1 MIIYMNVLQ
10 TLSDPNKD
18 LTPAEIRL
26 GKGQKT
32 KKLTKT
38 ENRHEKILLGD
49 LYADKEFLR
58 YIYMHWAKV
67 TRYKCGVSMSKLSS
81 NYSEPSILNKFTT
94 CRSIFHR
101 SAEAEFLKDLSEEGF
116 LFLTQRSEF
125 WRNQKPIYVTM
136 GEKYNKV
143 KRLKKIK

>member
-1 MIIYMNVLQ
+1 M
-10 TLSDPNKD
+10 
-18 LTPAEIRL
+18 
-26 GKGQKT
+26 
-32 KKLTKT
+32 
-38 ENRHEKILLGD
+38 
-49 LYADKEFLR
+49 
-58 YIYMHWAKV
+58 
-67 TRYKCGVSMSKLSS
+67 
-81 NYSEPSILNKFTT
+81 

-101 SAEAEFLKDLSEEGF
+101 SDEAEFLKDLSEEGF

>member
-1 MIIYMNVLQ
+1 MWGFH
-10 TLSDPNKD
+10 
-18 LTPAEIRL
+18 
-26 GKGQKT
+26 GKT
-32 KKLTKT
+32 FL
-38 ENRHEKILLGD
+38 KIL
-49 LYADKEFLR
+49 EP
-58 YIYMHWAKV
+58 
-67 TRYKCGVSMSKLSS
+67 SKLD
-81 NYSEPSILNKFTT
+81 KFTM

-101 SAEAEFLKDLSEEGF
+101 SDEAEFLKDLSEEGF

>member
-1 MIIYMNVLQ
+1 
-10 TLSDPNKD
+10 
-18 LTPAEIRL
+18 
-26 GKGQKT
+26 
-32 KKLTKT
+32 
-38 ENRHEKILLGD
+38 
-49 LYADKEFLR
+49 
-58 YIYMHWAKV
+58 
-67 TRYKCGVSMSKLSS
+67 MSKLSS
-81 NYSEPSILNKFTT
+81 NYSEPSVLNKFLL

-101 SAEAEFLKDLSEEGF
+101 SDEAEFLKDLSEEGF